1 MDQSY
6 RITTECRGALNLIT
20 NLKPYTMHL
29 IIAKVMFIIKLHTGL
44 IIPTDDVDDRTIYS
58 MPSQKIEYAYKEEI
72 IRYLETG
79 IFVYDETL
87 EN

>member
-1 MDQSY
+1 
-6 RITTECRGALNLIT
+6 
-20 NLKPYTMHL
+20 MHL